1 MIIPDHIPKYN
12 QSVNYSVNLDC
23 SPKDSWSIISTKS
36 HLELFHPFCEKNP
49 VIKWPGKGAI
59 DELQYLNGWLFER
72 NFLIKF
78 RSILCFKNQ
87 IRKEGPKTKLR

>member
-23 SPKDSWSIISTKS
+23 SPKDTWSIISTKS

-49 VIKWPGKGAI
+49 VKKWPGKGAI
-59 DELQYLNGWLFER
+59 AVSYTHLTLPT
-72 NFLIKF
+72 
-78 RSILCFKNQ
+78 IL
-87 IRKEGPKTKLR
+87 RV